1 MRDAGRLVAGQPPSA
16 RFTPMTPELVAE
28 LAARAGLAVRAS
40 LTDVV
45 PRDCIT
51 VLARPA

>member
-1 MRDAGRLVAGQPPSA
+1 MAGQPPSA
-16 RFTPMTPELVAE
+16 RFTPMTPEWMGE
-28 LAARAGLAVRAS
+28 LAAHAGLTVRAS

-51 VLARPA
+51 VLVRPA